1 MADMERAL
9 LAMSPRRRGA
19 PIVDQ
24 RLIHDAIALR
34 KRGKT
39 QEEIAAEL
47 KVSQGTIS
55 CILRAHGWGG
65 QLIRGQL

>member
-1 MADMERAL
+1 
-9 LAMSPRRRGA
+9 MSPRRRGA

-34 KRGKT
+34 QQGWT
-39 QEEIAAEL
+39 QMEIAVEL

-55 CILRAHGWGG
+55 MILRAHGWGG
-65 QLIRGQL
+65 QLIRGRL